1 MSHFYVANELW
12 AGGLN
17 GFYASGAGD
26 QTEKWRSTDAIF
38 EFVKY
43 LGNGWFLYD
52 FTGTVAWRDS
62 GSGGG
67 CTWNG
72 SGTREFGPGAAKA
85 AGTGL
90 SRLRGP
96 GLLRALRRRQQF
108 YRVRIQCGGGGGSTP
123 APIISQF
130 WDSAK
135 SDGDPRPLPFGSQR
149 LQGNHQLPGGG
160 LTWFWDLRGAAP
172 AD

>member
-90 SRLRGP
+90 SVD
-96 GLLRALRRRQQF
+96 
-108 YRVRIQCGGGGGSTP
+108 YEDRVYYGHSDVDSSSTGSE
-123 APIISQF
+123 S
-130 WDSAK
+130 SAA
-135 SDGDPRPLPFGSQR
+135 
-149 LQGNHQLPGGG
+149 
-160 LTWFWDLRGAAP
+160 GAAAVP
-172 AD
+172 PPRSFPSFGTPRNPTGIRGRSRSGPSVSRATTSSRGEV